1 MDGSEGAA
9 GAQLQPLGTEGPPT
23 HALPMFVVEGVGFEP
38 TKGNPLVLQTSA
50 IGRSATPGL
59 FLIIT

>member
-38 TKGNPLVLQTSA
+38 TKA
-50 IGRSATPGL
+50 
-59 FLIIT
+59 